1 MNLCP
6 CCDELLLRQFRQHRL
21 TLFCPGC
28 WQETPLANSELF
40 AAKVV
45 AEKVVAE
52 KLVEKVPAKVVSL
65 NQVRSQNLQRILETA

>member
-28 WQETPLANSELF
+28 WQEMPLANSELF

-45 AEKVVAE
+45 AV
-52 KLVEKVPAKVVSL
+52 VEKVPAKVVSL

>member
-1 MNLCP
+1 MKLCP

-28 WQETPLANSELF
+28 WQEMPLANSELF
-40 AAKVV
+40 GTTLV
-45 AEKVVAE
+45 AERA
-52 KLVEKVPAKVVSL
+52 VEKVAAKVVSL